1 MVDGEIN
8 IKDLRNVDVLDLLGR
23 DPVKVDI
30 ESIDVF
36 CRIKRNEKK

>member
-23 DPVKVDI
+23 DPVKVDAEGI
-30 ESIDVF
+30 ANIISSMS
-36 CRIKRNEKK
+36 